1 MAPPLLTLQDITLT
15 FGGTPL
21 LDGAGFSVSQGE
33 RISLVGRNGSGKSTL
48 LKIAAG
54 LVEADDGERLVKTG
68 TRIAYLAQEPDLGGF
83 DTVLDYV
90 ESGLSEG
97 EIDLAH
103 RAGRLLDDLSVNSHA
118 KPETLS
124 GGEAR
129 RAALAHVL
137 IAQPDI
143 LMLDEPTNH
152 LDIKTIQWLEEEL
165 QAFRGGFILIS
176 HDRTFL
182 NNLTK
187 VTLWLDR
194 GRVRRLDKG
203 FAHFEDWADEIIT
216 REGLEQHKLD
226 KLIAEETVW
235 SHQGIS
241 ARRTRNQGRLRRL
254 HALRQERAA
263 QIKKTGQV
271 KMELDSG
278 KSSGKL
284 VIEATDIAKAY
295 EGRDIIK
302 PFSTKV
308 LRGDKIGIIGPNG
321 AGKTTL
327 LRMLTGDLKP
337 DAGSIRLGTNL
348 EPVYLDQKRAVLNEE
363 IRLWD
368 FLCDAGGDQ
377 INVRGTPKHV
387 VSYMRDFLFSE
398 KQARSPVSALSGGE
412 RNRLLLAKAL
422 AKPSNMLILDEP
434 TNDLD
439 MDTLDLLQEILSD
452 YDGTLLLVS
461 HDRDFIDR
469 IVTSTFVQEG
479 DGQVQEYPGGY
490 SDYQNQ
496 RKERIKDEKPKET
509 AKPKVERA
517 KKKATK
523 LSYKDQRD
531 LDILPGEIEQLEAE
545 INSLQTVLSDADLFN
560 KNPDKYQQTLSR
572 LELAGNELAEK
583 EERWLEIEMKREELE
598 S

>member
-103 RAGRLLDDLSVNSHA
+103 RAGRLLDDLSVNPQA

-216 REGLEQHKLD
+216 REELEQHKLD

-348 EPVYLDQKRAVLNEE
+348 EPVYLDQKRAVLNED

-439 MDTLDLLQEILSD
+439 IDTLDLLQEILSD

-469 IVTSTFVQEG
+469 IVTSTFVLEG

-572 LELAGNELAEK
+572 LEQAGNELAEK